1 MMNLRMYYKIKKTFR
16 HKMSGIKS
24 KKLELFPYASN
35 KKFICCFDDKCS
47 IFFDGI
53 NTLPYEHKDIPKI
66 I

>member
-1 MMNLRMYYKIKKTFR
+1 
-16 HKMSGIKS
+16 MSGIKS